1 MNFVRGVNLKSILAL
16 GVLAGLSVSAS
27 EAASVYLSPASQP
40 NIYDPNASASEN
52 TVSVELW
59 MDFTNE
65 PTIGGGI
72 DLDFQGVISMGVFT
86 PTSYFTNTA
95 DPSFTGHG
103 TADADNDYEIHFG
116 NFAGLSGVNKL
127 GDISVNLLSSGD
139 GSISL
144 AINSFYGVFYGT
156 NFLSMDVD
164 LSQGAEITASAV
176 PAPAGVWLL
185 LTGLAGLVTRR
196 FVNRA

>member
-1 MNFVRGVNLKSILAL
+1 MNNVRGVNLKSILAL
-16 GVLAGLSVSAS
+16 GVLAGLSVSVS
-27 EAASVYLSPASQP
+27 EAASVYLSPASQV

-72 DLDFQGVISMGVFT
+72 DLDFQGDISMGVFT

-95 DPSFTGHG
+95 DPDFTGHG

-127 GDISVNLLSSGD
+127 GDISVNLLGPD
-139 GSISL
+139 EGQILLSI
-144 AINSFYGVFYGT
+144 NTFYGYFYGT
-156 NFLSMDVD
+156 NFLQQNVD
-164 LSQGAEITASAV
+164 LSGGAEFSAV

-196 FVNRA
+196 LATRS

>member
-1 MNFVRGVNLKSILAL
+1 MNCTHNKKLKSLLA
-16 GVLAGLSVSAS
+16 VAMLAGLSMSAA
-27 EAASVYLSPASQP
+27 EAAAVYMEPDSQAG
-40 NIYDPNASASEN
+40 IYDPEVPS
-52 TVSVELW
+52 TVSFELW

-72 DLDFQGVISMGVFT
+72 DLDLQGPISMAEFT
-86 PTSYFTNTA
+86 PSSYFTDTA

-103 TADADNDYEIHFG
+103 TENADNDYQIHFG

-127 GDISVNLLSSGD
+127 GDITVNLLGSGL
-139 GSISL
+139 GNISL
-144 AINSFYGVFYGT
+144 ANNTFYGGFFGT
-156 NFLSMDVD
+156 DFLSIDVD
-164 LSQGAEITASAV
+164 VSDEAAITASAV

-196 FVNRA
+196 FARRS

>member
-1 MNFVRGVNLKSILAL
+1 MNCTHNKKLKSLLA
-16 GVLAGLSVSAS
+16 VSMLAGLSMSAA
-27 EAASVYLSPASQP
+27 EAAAVYMEPDSQAG
-40 NIYDPNASASEN
+40 IYDPEVPS
-52 TVSVELW
+52 TVSFELW

-72 DLDFQGVISMGVFT
+72 DLDLQGPISMAEFT
-86 PTSYFTNTA
+86 PSSYFTDTA

-103 TADADNDYEIHFG
+103 TENADNDYQIHFG

-127 GDISVNLLSSGD
+127 GDITVNLLGSGL

-144 AINSFYGVFYGT
+144 AINTFYGGFFGT
-156 NFLSMDVD
+156 DFLSIDVD
-164 LSQGAEITASAV
+164 VSDEAAITASAV

-196 FVNRA
+196 FARRR

>member
-1 MNFVRGVNLKSILAL
+1 MNNVRGVSLKSILAV

-27 EAASVYLSPASQP
+27 EAASVYLSPASQSNTYNP
-40 NIYDPNASASEN
+40 AALPSEN
-52 TVSVELW
+52 TLSVALW

-65 PTIGGGI
+65 PTVGGGI
-72 DLDFQGVISMGVFT
+72 DLDFQGDISMGVFT

-95 DPSFTGHG
+95 DPGFTGHG
-103 TADADNDYEIHFG
+103 AADADNDYEVHFG

-127 GDISVNLLSSGD
+127 GDISINLLGPGA

-144 AINSFYGVFYGT
+144 AINSLYGGFFGT

-164 LSQGAEITASAV
+164 LSGGAEITASAV

-196 FVNRA
+196 FTSRS

>member
-1 MNFVRGVNLKSILAL
+1 MNCTHNKKLKSLLA
-16 GVLAGLSVSAS
+16 VAMLAGLSMSAA
-27 EAASVYLSPASQP
+27 EAAAVYMEPDSQAG
-40 NIYDPNASASEN
+40 IYDPEVPS
-52 TVSVELW
+52 TVSFELW

-72 DLDFQGVISMGVFT
+72 DLDLQGPISMAEFT
-86 PTSYFTNTA
+86 PSSYFTDTA

-103 TADADNDYEIHFG
+103 TENADNDYQIHFG

-127 GDISVNLLSSGD
+127 GDITVNLLGSGL

-144 AINSFYGVFYGT
+144 AINTFYGGFFGT
-156 NFLSMDVD
+156 DFLSIDVD
-164 LSQGAEITASAV
+164 VSDEAAITASAV

-196 FVNRA
+196 FARRR

>member
-1 MNFVRGVNLKSILAL
+1 MNCTHNKNLKSLLA
-16 GVLAGLSVSAS
+16 VAMLAGLSMSAT
-27 EAASVYLSPASQP
+27 EAASVYLTPASQTIP
-40 NIYDPNASASEN
+40 YVEN
-52 TVSVELW
+52 GSTSVELW

-72 DLDFQGVISMGVFT
+72 DLDFQGPISMGVFT

-95 DPSFTGHG
+95 DPGFTGHG
-103 TADADNDYEIHFG
+103 TARADNDYEIHFG
-116 NFAGLSGVNKL
+116 NFSGLSGVNKL
-127 GDISVNLLSSGD
+127 GDISVNLLGSGL

-144 AINSFYGVFYGT
+144 AINSFYEGFFGT
-156 NFLSMDVD
+156 DLLSMNVD
-164 LSQGAEITASAV
+164 LSGGAEITASAV

-196 FVNRA
+196 FARRR